1 MRKDLVHQGVI
12 RILNV
17 YATNNIAS
25 KYTKQKLE
33 SPDEIIVR
41 HLNTSFLET
50 TNKQTK
56 AKNGTDLNNTN
67 LKTGWRDIHR
77 RLHVITVGAC
87 FKMPVGVC
95 CSLLPPVINT
105 CAHRTQGFSRC
116 SLIPLPTHLPFRTLP
131 SLAGLEVP
139 MVAYCKFR
147 PLQVRA
153 RSWKEGA
160 NVDSGSRMSWWKVFN
175 QALSRGKITWFSKHF
190 THALVLW
197 SCNHRS

>member
-67 LKTGWRDIHR
+67 LKTG
-77 RLHVITVGAC
+77 
-87 FKMPVGVC
+87 
-95 CSLLPPVINT
+95 
-105 CAHRTQGFSRC
+105 
-116 SLIPLPTHLPFRTLP
+116 
-131 SLAGLEVP
+131 
-139 MVAYCKFR
+139 
-147 PLQVRA
+147 
-153 RSWKEGA
+153 
-160 NVDSGSRMSWWKVFN
+160 
-175 QALSRGKITWFSKHF
+175 
-190 THALVLW
+190 
-197 SCNHRS
+197 